1 MNNSDDWIKSLSKEE
16 IDSLYK
22 YQSNDIYERLNAGL
36 RNGEIDDDLIETIKN
51 LDSAISKGNIN
62 GEIELYRG
70 FTKEDIIE
78 NWGRILNGK
87 QFEFIDDGYVS
98 TSMKPSVAD
107 NFAML
112 NDEDGI
118 FAYVKVSNTNGA
130 NINAISS
137 IDEAE
142 ILLERG
148 LTYKITKAWEE
159 NGYKY
164 VIMEVSK

>member
-1 MNNSDDWIKSLSKEE
+1 MKSLSKEE

-22 YQSNDIYERLNAGL
+22 YQSNDIYERLNSGL

-78 NWGRILNGK
+78 NWDKIIKNQEYTFRDK
-87 QFEFIDDGYVS
+87 GYVS
-98 TSMKPSVAD
+98 TSLKPSVAD

-118 FAYVKVSNTNGA
+118 FAYIKVSNSNGA
-130 NINAISS
+130 NINAIGS
-137 IDEAE
+137 IGEAE

-148 LTYKITKAWEE
+148 LKYTITKAWEE

-164 VIMEVSK
+164 VIMEVRK